1 MIFDAIHSKVN
12 ILDNVQKKSK
22 DKKFIILITM
32 VWFF

>member
-12 ILDNVQKKSK
+12 ILDNVEKNK